1 MVKINSKHFGMIYVF
16 IWIASVIVLYF
27 TKQYYLYAD
36 YIIMHIIMPLTI
48 IILSIII
55 GKSYFNDKKEMIS
68 PLIYGILY
76 GALPMLE
83 YIFIPFETKQ
93 EIEQFLYH
101 TVRVSLVF
109 GILLSYLC
117 FFIGCFIKNRQIKN

>member
-1 MVKINSKHFGMIYVF
+1 MKNKHITHFGIIYIF
-16 IWIASVIVLYF
+16 IWIASIIVLYF
-27 TKQYYLYAD
+27 TKQYYLYLD
-36 YIIMHIIMPLTI
+36 YVIRHIIMPLTI
-48 IILSIII
+48 IILSALI
-55 GKSYFNDKKEMIS
+55 GKSYSNDKKEMIS

-76 GALPMLE
+76 GTLPLLE

-101 TVRVSLVF
+101 TVRVSLIF

-117 FFIGCFIKNRQIKN
+117 FFIGYFIKNKQTNN

>member
-1 MVKINSKHFGMIYVF
+1 
-16 IWIASVIVLYF
+16 
-27 TKQYYLYAD
+27 
-36 YIIMHIIMPLTI
+36 MPLTI
-48 IILSIII
+48 IILSALI
-55 GKSYFNDKKEMIS
+55 GKSYSNDKKEMIS

-76 GALPMLE
+76 GTLPLLE

-101 TVRVSLVF
+101 TVRVSLIF

-117 FFIGCFIKNRQIKN
+117 FFIGYFIKNKQTNN

>member
-1 MVKINSKHFGMIYVF
+1 MKNKHITHFGIIYIF
-16 IWIASVIVLYF
+16 IWIASIIVLYF
-27 TKQYYLYAD
+27 TKQNYLYLD
-36 YIIMHIIMPLTI
+36 YVIRHIIMPLTI
-48 IILSIII
+48 IILSALI
-55 GKSYFNDKKEMIS
+55 GKSYSNDKKEMIS

-76 GALPMLE
+76 GTLPLLE

-101 TVRVSLVF
+101 TVRVSLIF

-117 FFIGCFIKNRQIKN
+117 FFIGYFIKNKQTNN